1 MSVFG
6 TADES
11 EPEGRFEVIIGGCMS
26 KITTLNAKHYQ
37 WGDAC
42 DGWHLLKEDSL
53 SIIHEKM
60 PPHTAEVRHYHV
72 FSKQFFFMLSGEI
85 VVEKEG
91 EECILYPHQGI
102 EIPAGTT
109 HQIRNEGNAP
119 AEFLV
124 TSQPP
129 AHGDRVVVKKV
140 KSISH
145 VTL

>member
-1 MSVFG
+1 
-6 TADES
+6 
-11 EPEGRFEVIIGGCMS
+11 MS
-26 KITTLNAKHYQ
+26 KISTLNAEHYH

-42 DGWHLLKEDSL
+42 DGWHLLKQDNL

-60 PPHTAEVRHYHV
+60 PPQTAEVRHYHV
-72 FSKQFFFMLSGEI
+72 FSHQFFFLLNGELVI
-85 VVEKEG
+85 EKDG
-91 EECILYPHQGI
+91 EETTIHPHQGI
-102 EIPAGTT
+102 EIPAGIP
-109 HQIRNEGNAP
+109 HQVRNESQMP

>member
-1 MSVFG
+1 MAKISV
-6 TADES
+6 
-11 EPEGRFEVIIGGCMS
+11 M
-26 KITTLNAKHYQ
+26 NAEHYQ

-42 DGWHLLKEDSL
+42 DGWHLLKQDDL

-60 PPHTAEVRHYHV
+60 PPHSSEVRHYHV
-72 FSKQFFFMLSGEI
+72 FSRQFFFLLSGEAI
-85 VVEKEG
+85 IEKDG
-91 EECILYPHQGI
+91 EEWTLYPQQGI
-102 EIPAGTT
+102 EIPAGTP
-109 HQIRNEGNAP
+109 HQIRNECNEP
-119 AEFLV
+119 VEFIV

>member
-1 MSVFG
+1 
-6 TADES
+6 
-11 EPEGRFEVIIGGCMS
+11 MS
-26 KITTLNAKHYQ
+26 KISTLNAEHYH

-42 DGWHLLKEDSL
+42 DGWHLLKQDNL

-60 PPHTAEVRHYHV
+60 PPQSAEVRHYHV
-72 FSKQFFFMLSGEI
+72 FSHQFFFLLNGELVI
-85 VVEKEG
+85 EKDG
-91 EECILYPHQGI
+91 EETTIHPHQGI
-102 EIPAGTT
+102 AIPAGIP
-109 HQIRNEGNAP
+109 HQVRNESQMP

>member
-1 MSVFG
+1 
-6 TADES
+6 
-11 EPEGRFEVIIGGCMS
+11 MS
-26 KITTLNAKHYQ
+26 KISTLNAEHYK

-42 DGWHLLKEDSL
+42 DGWHLLKQDDL

-60 PPHTAEVRHYHV
+60 PPQSAEVRHYHV
-72 FSKQFFFMLSGEI
+72 FSRQFFFILNGELLI
-85 VVEKEG
+85 EKDG
-91 EECILYPHQGI
+91 EEIQLGVHQGI
-102 EIPAGTT
+102 EIPAGTS
-109 HQIRNEGNAP
+109 HQIRNESAHP

-140 KSISH
+140 KSIST

>member
-1 MSVFG
+1 MSAYS

-11 EPEGRFEVIIGGCMS
+11 ETGGRFEEIIGGCMS
-26 KITTLNAKHYQ
+26 KISTLNAEHYQ
-37 WGDAC
+37 WGDSC
-42 DGWHLLKEDSL
+42 DGWHLLKQDDL

-60 PPHTAEVRHYHV
+60 PPHSAEVRHYHV
-72 FSKQFFFMLSGEI
+72 FARQFFFLLSGEI
-85 VVEKEG
+85 VIEKDG
-91 EECILYPHQGI
+91 EECILFAHQGI
-102 EIPAGTT
+102 EIPAGTS
-109 HQIRNEGNAP
+109 HQVRNESSFP